1 MGRTGFGAVYCSVLQ
16 CAAMCCRAL
25 QCAAM
30 CCSTLQCATVL
41 QREVHFGKDWVC
53 HSVLQCVAVCC
64 SVLQCYSVRCFL
76 GRTSNSF
83 REITRFTP
91 RIFKSRYLQIYT
103 HLICTN
109 WVPSPKGQIGG
120 AGPYIIIVLHND

>member
-103 HLICTN
+103 LDLYQLGTISQRAN
-109 WVPSPKGQIGG
+109 RRGWPLYYYSI
-120 AGPYIIIVLHND
+120 A